1 MHAISTTKRQKIS
14 IQIPLEIKNNI
25 SRIGAMNEPLKES
38 EPPSTANSLCI
49 TPNGINNITK
59 YIGNL
64 KAEGGKSN
72 KILTNKMAKDESHLL
87 LFVVAED
94 TDKYRIQFAF
104 GIDNKPFFNLTSQIF
119 NSLIEMEKNQH
130 SIQYIPGNFDA
141 KTYKINIQ
149 KLPMVFW

>member
-1 MHAISTTKRQKIS
+1 
-14 IQIPLEIKNNI
+14 
-25 SRIGAMNEPLKES
+25 
-38 EPPSTANSLCI
+38 
-49 TPNGINNITK
+49 
-59 YIGNL
+59 
-64 KAEGGKSN
+64 
-72 KILTNKMAKDESHLL
+72 MAKDESHLL